1 MEIKNISRED
11 GAFERDSCYLVE
23 NIISEDCRK
32 VLNALMSLEF
42 AGSVRPKR
50 MVHGS
55 DELYNSA
62 TLCVI
67 NQALLNKIKEITKEP
82 GLYPTYGFYRK
93 YYKGQAL
100 GKHVDRPECQLTIS
114 ICLSESDDSEWPL
127 YIEDEKNDI
136 TYKGHTKP
144 GDAIIYT
151 GEFLPH
157 WRDECPKKWCKQFF
171 LHYST
176 DSKLKF
182 DPNGGGKNMM
192 MVRNLIESFVE
203 QD

>member
-1 MEIKNISRED
+1 
-11 GAFERDSCYLVE
+11 
-23 NIISEDCRK
+23 
-32 VLNALMSLEF
+32 MSLEYVQN
-42 AGSVRPKR
+42 SLSDR
-50 MVHGS
+50 MVAGS
-55 DELYNSA
+55 DEMYGTP

-67 NQALLNKIKEITKEP
+67 NQIMLNKIKQLIKKPT
-82 GLYPTYGFYRK
+82 LYPTYGFYRK
-93 YYKGQAL
+93 YYKGQDL
-100 GKHVDRPECQLTIS
+100 EKHIDRPECELTVS

-127 YIEDEKNDI
+127 YIEDEKNNI